1 MALEERDLELLI
13 ALQEN
18 PLAPAS
24 KLAKEVNL
32 STPTIIT
39 RLELL
44 KQDKS
49 YYNVFANVNPATL
62 DLEIFDVLIEIND
75 IENVNYFEK
84 QICYNH
90 PYTLFRIR
98 CFGNF
103 NGLYVQFRIP
113 KNSQDILVDLL
124 DHLKKKNKIQNYI
137 IPNVSLNLLSVYT
150 NANLANWE
158 AKLMRWIFNWDTW
171 IQKLNNMDSKEILQ
185 PIQKSVLNTLDELDI
200 ALLQE
205 VTMSARRKNT
215 ELMDSMKLD
224 RDTIGLQQKISR
236 KLKSLNQYIVSQH
249 RVFLRWETFE
259 IYNSFL
265 VLSECEKETKIKLQ
279 NLLQKHPIP
288 FESTF
293 KITDNGFLW
302 YLRCPAS
309 HFSNVSTIIWDMS
322 KKVKFFYLDYKK
334 SEYYG
339 LWKGAFDSLNHQ
351 WSTNLMKKENIL

>member
-24 KLAKEVNL
+24 KLAKEINL
-32 STPTIIT
+32 STPTVIT

-49 YYNVFANVNPATL
+49 YYNVFANINPSTL
-62 DLEIFDVLIEIND
+62 DLEIIDVLLEIDN
-75 IENVNYFEK
+75 IENVGYFEK

-98 CFGNF
+98 CFGKF

-113 KNSQDILVDLL
+113 KNSRELLTDLL
-124 DHLKKKNKIQNYI
+124 DHLKKKKKIQNYI
-137 IPNVSLNLLSVYT
+137 IPDVSLNLQPIYT
-150 NANLANWE
+150 NANLINWE
-158 AKLMRWIFNWDTW
+158 SKLMRWKFNWDSW
-171 IQKLNNMDSKEILQ
+171 IQKLEKMDSNELLQ
-185 PIQKSVLNTLDELDI
+185 PAQKSVLSVLDELDI

-205 VTMSARRKNT
+205 ITMSARRKNT
-215 ELMDSMKLD
+215 ELMDSMKMD
-224 RDTIGLQQKISR
+224 RNKVGLQQKISR
-236 KLKSLNQYIVSQH
+236 KLKSLNQRIISHY

-265 VLSECEKETKIKLQ
+265 VLCECDKEVKFKLQ
-279 NLLQKHPIP
+279 NLLKNHPIP
-288 FESTF
+288 FESMF

-309 HFSNVSTIIWDMS
+309 HFSNVSSIIWDLS

-334 SEYYG
+334 SEFYG
-339 LWKGAFDSLNHQ
+339 LWKGAFDSSNHQ